1 MKKTTKLN
9 ITIRRAVTLVVSVLL
24 ILTVTILPVFAEGDG
39 VTDSLTKFNN
49 LLFAIVR
56 LIGVSICT
64 FGGVEFAMSMQSH
77 DGGQKSRGITIFAAG
92 LVVFFIKEILTVLG
106 VSL

>member
-9 ITIRRAVTLVVSVLL
+9 KIIRRAVTLVVSVLL

-39 VTDSLTKFNN
+39 VTDSLTKFND
-49 LLFAIVR
+49 LMFSIVR
-56 LIGVSICT
+56 LLGIAACIWGI
-64 FGGVEFAMSMQSH
+64 VEFAMSMQSH

-92 LVVFFIKEILTVLG
+92 LIIVFAKEILTVLG